1 MDEYYRAVRQL
12 PSWLAQPLGQLP
24 TPTAAQI
31 HELRFR
37 TGHGIFLTM
46 SGRQVCL
53 KELSE
58 CPQSLREC
66 ILDQLQLEE
75 IFHTLCGGAVHAH
88 QNELTQG
95 FLTTPS
101 GCRVGVAGRYVDR
114 DGQMILQQVQSLNLR
129 IARAVP
135 LMLPDRLCEILQ
147 RHFIG
152 MLVVVKPVARPAA
165 TSAPAAPATP
175 VVKPAAASTGK
186 SGVKSPLPG
195 VILDIKVNVGD
206 TVKKGQVIIIL
217 EAMKMENNI
226 NADKDGKI
234 TAINVNKGDS
244 VLEGTDLVIIE

>member
-1 MDEYYRAVRQL
+1 MKEYKYKINGNVYKVAIGDIEDNIAHVEVN
-12 PSWLAQPLGQLP
+12 G
-24 TPTAAQI
+24 TPYKVEMEKAPKA
-31 HELRFR
+31 
-37 TGHGIFLTM
+37 
-46 SGRQVCL
+46 
-53 KELSE
+53 
-58 CPQSLREC
+58 
-66 ILDQLQLEE
+66 
-75 IFHTLCGGAVHAH
+75 
-88 QNELTQG
+88 
-95 FLTTPS
+95 
-101 GCRVGVAGRYVDR
+101 
-114 DGQMILQQVQSLNLR
+114 
-129 IARAVP
+129 
-135 LMLPDRLCEILQ
+135 
-147 RHFIG
+147 
-152 MLVVVKPVARPAA
+152 VVKPVARPAA

>member
-1 MDEYYRAVRQL
+1 MAE
-12 PSWLAQPLGQLP
+12 
-24 TPTAAQI
+24 
-31 HELRFR
+31 HF
-37 TGHGIFLTM
+37 
-46 SGRQVCL
+46 
-53 KELSE
+53 
-58 CPQSLREC
+58 
-66 ILDQLQLEE
+66 QLEND
-75 IFHTLCGGAVHAH
+75 IRVSTLSRYPDVFIMEE
-88 QNELTQG
+88 QDNDEEELWALLEKT
-95 FLTTPS
+95 
-101 GCRVGVAGRYVDR
+101 
-114 DGQMILQQVQSLNLR
+114 LR
-129 IARAVP
+129 NA
-135 LMLPDRLCEILQ
+135 CEAFVET
-147 RHFIG
+147 REKAPK
-152 MLVVVKPVARPAA
+152 VVVKPVARPAA